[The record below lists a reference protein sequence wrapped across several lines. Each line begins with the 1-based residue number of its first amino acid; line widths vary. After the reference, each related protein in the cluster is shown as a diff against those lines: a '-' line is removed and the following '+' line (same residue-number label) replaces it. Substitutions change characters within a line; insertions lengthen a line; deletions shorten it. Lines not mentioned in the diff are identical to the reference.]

1 MTRAETLEILTTI
14 RVAYPNFYRN
24 SSPEDTDAATKLWVK
39 MFADEPYELVSAAF
53 ERYIASDT
61 KGFPPPI
68 GVLKETIRKWRD
80 PYELGPDA
88 EYGVMAP
95 RVGALMQK
103 RTQLARDLGY
113 RALQGENMRLPGA
126 EGWEE

>member
-24 SSPEDTDAATKLWVK
+24 SSPEDTDAATNLWAK

-61 KGFPPPI
+61 RGFPPPI
-68 GVLKETIRKWRD
+68 GALKETIRKWRD
-80 PYELGPDA
+80 PYELGSDA

-113 RALQGENMRLPGA
+113 RALQGENMRLPEA
-126 EGWEE
+126 EEWEK